1 MEQIWAWYYP
11 RFKLPTEPEAMNAL
25 VSAWN
30 LATNDVPK
38 DILDKALTS
47 IMLSDKSEWPPTPK
61 DFHLK
66 CRSLAKENTGFVQPV
81 IDLDTEK
88 RDREKARKRLE
99 LMTKKIEERN
109 EG

>member
-1 MEQIWAWYYP
+1 MNQIWAWYYP
-11 RFKLPTEPEAMNAL
+11 RFKLPSEPEAMNAL

-30 LATNDVPK
+30 LSTKDVPK
-38 DILDKALTS
+38 DILDKALTA

-66 CRSLAKENTGFVQPV
+66 CRSLAKENTGFEQPV
-81 IDLDTEK
+81 IDLETEK
-88 RDREKARKRLE
+88 LDRDKARQRLK
-99 LMTKKIEERN
+99 LLTKKIEERN

>member
-1 MEQIWAWYYP
+1 
-11 RFKLPTEPEAMNAL
+11 
-25 VSAWN
+25 
-30 LATNDVPK
+30 
-38 DILDKALTS
+38 
-47 IMLSDKSEWPPTPK
+47 
-61 DFHLK
+61 
-66 CRSLAKENTGFVQPV
+66 V